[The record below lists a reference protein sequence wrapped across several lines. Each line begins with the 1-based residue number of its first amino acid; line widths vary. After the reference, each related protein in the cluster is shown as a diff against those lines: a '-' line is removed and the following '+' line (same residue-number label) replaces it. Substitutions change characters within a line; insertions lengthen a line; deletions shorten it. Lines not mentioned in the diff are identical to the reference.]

1 MIVKLKSFMLFK
13 QEVDK
18 LAESKEFKDWTGK
31 HKAFYL
37 AYGFLSFGEK
47 SEWQIGY
54 YNKNTDKITS
64 FTIGDSIVT
73 NPEENGFKEEH
84 HVVKELLLDKLK
96 INLDQAL
103 SIAEKLQKEKY
114 KNDPPLKKI
123 LIIQNLDIGQVWN
136 ITFVTATLKTLNVKV
151 DSETGEVLE
160 HKADSI
166 LDFAKQDEHNDDR

>member
-1 MIVKLKSFMLFK
+1 M
-13 QEVDK
+13 
-18 LAESKEFKDWTGK
+18 
-31 HKAFYL
+31 
-37 AYGFLSFGEK
+37 
-47 SEWQIGY
+47 
-54 YNKNTDKITS
+54 
-64 FTIGDSIVT
+64 
-73 NPEENGFKEEH
+73 
-84 HVVKELLLDKLK
+84 VKELLLDKLK

-166 LDFAKQDEHNDDR
+166 LDFAKQQDEQNDDR